1 MAKVKREHANN
12 VHADG
17 DDGQESRGS
26 SGADAK
32 SVLRVI
38 RQPPEIFYKDEGGKR
53 AMMQCEI
60 ELCTGTGPG
69 EGSSFGTLPMPL
81 DAILVYENGEEV
93 DEDIVTV
100 ENSKE
105 RPLQMD
111 PVVKRTQIFFRIDK
125 VSRRMNNR
133 QFRLKVTMGELS
145 CTTSPVRVCS
155 KRKVPKYMRNDPVA
169 IEEFLAAQR
178 MSQRELKLTMS
189 SRKRPRSGS
198 SGTTPYTSPQL
209 RPQQQCLQKKMKT
222 PGDSITLDEG
232 YFESRGLE
240 TAILT
245 ATNRANEKADHALM
259 KLDEILRVVRDQQKQ
274 IASLQHTI
282 DGMRAFWKVK
292 IGEPSVVTNSSA
304 STEDPR
310 HVVIPRLLSPF
321 SILMEMPENPASP
334 TTTALPRSSP
344 PVGRSGLRQVSS
356 SGDMGNFSVT
366 MTDWV

>member
-1 MAKVKREHANN
+1 
-12 VHADG
+12 
-17 DDGQESRGS
+17 
-26 SGADAK
+26 
-32 SVLRVI
+32 
-38 RQPPEIFYKDEGGKR
+38 
-53 AMMQCEI
+53 
-60 ELCTGTGPG
+60 
-69 EGSSFGTLPMPL
+69 MPL
-81 DAILVYENGEEV
+81 DAILVYENGEEI

-125 VSRRMNNR
+125 VSRRMNNSSSDS
-133 QFRLKVTMGELS
+133 RLRWAAFVHHITCARLFEEEGSKVYE
-145 CTTSPVRVCS
+145 
-155 KRKVPKYMRNDPVA
+155 NDPVA

-321 SILMEMPENPASP
+321 SILMEMPENPRHRQP
-334 TTTALPRSSP
+334 
-344 PVGRSGLRQVSS
+344 LRCHEARRQ
-356 SGDMGNFSVT
+356 
-366 MTDWV
+366 